1 MGATL
6 ESVAVVKEGE
16 ILVMFGGFEIGEI
29 HADARGIAAVGD
41 GVFEEGAL
49 VEPSGLAEESLGGEG
64 EEPEGEEG
72 EDGADGERG
81 CGEGEGGGKEE
92 PGAGE
97 IEPMFGD
104 GGVEGEEVTDGE
116 VGENKGGE
124 GEGDEGMVAGTA
136 DGPEGEGEGEEDAR
150 EGLKFAESGVVKCG
164 GGRVFGGRGDIAFHV
179 EMEWGHGE
187 GGVFGEGAGGEDG
200 ADGER
205 GWGGGWRGKFFSGEA
220 KSGIGGEDAGGDG
233 DPAEI
238 DAGWRMAEGEEEEP
252 EEEGKDAGFFGE
264 ERGEEGGG
272 GGEGKPAG
280 CGTIFEAEQ
289 GEGEGGEAEEGG
301 EGIGATGDIGDGGS
315 VEGMNGP
322 D

>member
-1 MGATL
+1 MGAAL
-6 ESVAVVKEGE
+6 ESVAVVSEGE

-81 CGEGEGGGKEE
+81 CGEGESGGKEE

-136 DGPEGEGEGEEDAR
+136 NGPEGEGEGEEDAG
-150 EGLKFAESGVVKCG
+150 EGLEFAESGVVKCG
-164 GGRVFGGRGDIAFHV
+164 GG
-179 EMEWGHGE
+179 
-187 GGVFGEGAGGEDG
+187 GVFG
-200 ADGER
+200 
-205 GWGGGWRGKFFSGEA
+205 
-220 KSGIGGEDAGGDG
+220 
-233 DPAEI
+233 
-238 DAGWRMAEGEEEEP
+238 
-252 EEEGKDAGFFGE
+252 
-264 ERGEEGGG
+264 
-272 GGEGKPAG
+272 
-280 CGTIFEAEQ
+280 
-289 GEGEGGEAEEGG
+289 
-301 EGIGATGDIGDGGS
+301 
-315 VEGMNGP
+315 
-322 D
+322 